1 VRIAIL
7 PNRIAIIRDC
17 GLEKSGVAVKD
28 YLEAPLVAE
37 LPPIGVKR
45 IITQVSENKLRIL
58 YWKYI

>member
-7 PNRIAIIRDC
+7 PNRIAIIPDC

-45 IITQVSENKLRIL
+45 IITQVSENLLI
-58 YWKYI
+58 